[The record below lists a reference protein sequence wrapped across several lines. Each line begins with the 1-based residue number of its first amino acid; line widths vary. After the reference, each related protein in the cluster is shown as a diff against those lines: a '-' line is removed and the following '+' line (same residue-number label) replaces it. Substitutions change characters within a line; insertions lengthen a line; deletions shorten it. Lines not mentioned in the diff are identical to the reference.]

1 LHYEVRGKRVIGNL
15 NDGDTIYLD
24 KYKIFAEGKE
34 QDPSII
40 RRKAKTTKGYLK
52 VRLLGIDTPET
63 HYFGNTMYKG
73 CRRKRNVKVPPQAL
87 GKEATDFTNSILPE
101 GASVILETDQDRGK
115 ESFYDKYD
123 RLLVYAW
130 TSANGR
136 KNKLVNLEL
145 VKEGWAIPHQIFPN
159 LSHFNE
165 VEKAAANQIKSK
177 RKKGIYAILAKKIIP
192 FSKLANTKQ
201 LNEPFVYRKVVDS
214 KKCSMPS
221 IESLFERE
229 VLDARDFSIYPP
241 NEYYKVPIPYR
252 IFLSKPR
259 NRH

>member
-1 LHYEVRGKRVIGNL
+1 LHYEIRGKRVIGNL
-15 NDGDTIYLD
+15 NDGDTIYVD
-24 KYKIFAEGKE
+24 KYKVFAEGIE
-34 QDPSII
+34 QDPSVI
-40 RRKAKTTKGYLK
+40 RSKAKTAKGYLK

-63 HYFGNTMYKG
+63 HYFGNTQYKG
-73 CRRKRNVKVPPQAL
+73 CRKQNVKVPKQPL
-87 GKEATDFTNSILPE
+87 GKEATDYTNTILPE

-165 VEKAAANQIKSK
+165 VKKATANQMKNK
-177 RKKGIYAILAKKIIP
+177 RKKGVYAILAKKILP
-192 FSKLANTKQ
+192 FSKLANSKQ

-221 IESLFERE
+221 VESLFERE

-241 NEYYKVPIPYR
+241 NEYYMVPIPYR
-252 IFLSKPR
+252 IFLPKPS
-259 NRH
+259 NRR